1 MKSSGIGGQ
10 AVIEGIMMRN
20 KDKYSVAVRKPDNEI
35 EVIVK
40 ESKLLTEKHKWL
52 NIPIVRGV
60 CSFID
65 SLVTGVSIIN
75 YSATF
80 YEDPNEQKRTRVDEV
95 GKSIL
100 KDKFE
105 SVLMALTVILSI
117 FLAVGLFV
125 ILPTVLRNVI
135 SHYIVSAGLLNF
147 IEGLIRL
154 VIFILYVTLISLM
167 KDIKR
172 TFMYHGAEHKCIN
185 CLENGARLTPENVK
199 NSSRYHKRCGTSF
212 LVFVMVVSIVVFSFI
227 IVDNIVLQV
236 ALRLLLVPVVAGLS
250 YELIKFAGSRDNAF
264 VKVISLPGMWVQKLT
279 TKEPDMDMIEVAIK
293 AVDEVFDWKE
303 FLIEYYAGTEN
314 PIEELVA
321 SEAELAIS
329 KNLDHTAEETRTISS
344 EETEEVKDYS
354 EMTAEEKY
362 IQAGKEFGMNED
374 DRDMFSSVYEISD
387 ESESTVFDHE
397 DFKYDFSFLDEEEET
412 PEEFKEIF
420 EEKADYD
427 NPTELSNAESDIQF
441 EEVDN
446 APIDDYEEEIPM
458 FKQRSKDKKN

>member
-303 FLIEYYAGTEN
+303 FLTEYYAGTEN

>member
-303 FLIEYYAGTEN
+303 FLTEYYAGTEN

-344 EETEEVKDYS
+344 EETEEAKDYS